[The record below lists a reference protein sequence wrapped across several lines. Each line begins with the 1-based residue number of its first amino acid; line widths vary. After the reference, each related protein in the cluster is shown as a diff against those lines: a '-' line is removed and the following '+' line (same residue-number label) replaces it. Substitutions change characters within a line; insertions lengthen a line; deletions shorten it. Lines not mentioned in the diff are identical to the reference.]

1 MMPTPFLDEEEQ
13 LLEAVKAGRED
24 KVRALL
30 TCGCRVEAVDKDGKT
45 ALHWACQ
52 YGHLAILCLLLSYAP
67 GSTFTPSAASLGVQP
82 RSCTCYAAGG
92 VARADPGRGPGNLT
106 AGNSVRNMEDETAPL
121 SSERS
126 EDVLNRNCGDKSESG
141 VGGGSIGGVRTLVQ
155 RTLADTRNGNCTC
168 GAAGRMAAHVINAR
182 DSKGHTPLHVACN
195 YRRADLASFLVTLP
209 VCDINSADDAGNTP
223 LHRAIHADLDNLAC
237 LLCEAGAD
245 VRAANKQLRTPLH
258 EAIRSGSE
266 NVIRTL
272 LARGCDVNAVTSTVS
287 ATTPFLTAIF
297 YYKISVRSSEYG
309 RLVS

>member
-1 MMPTPFLDEEEQ
+1 
-13 LLEAVKAGRED
+13 
-24 KVRALL
+24 
-30 TCGCRVEAVDKDGKT
+30 
-45 ALHWACQ
+45 
-52 YGHLAILCLLLSYAP
+52 
-67 GSTFTPSAASLGVQP
+67 
-82 RSCTCYAAGG
+82 
-92 VARADPGRGPGNLT
+92 
-106 AGNSVRNMEDETAPL
+106 
-121 SSERS
+121 
-126 EDVLNRNCGDKSESG
+126 
-141 VGGGSIGGVRTLVQ
+141 
-155 RTLADTRNGNCTC
+155 
-168 GAAGRMAAHVINAR
+168 MAAHVINAR
-182 DSKGHTPLHVACN
+182 DAKGHTPLHVACN